1 MDDFSVR
8 FTNAVKR
15 LNEIRNTSGS
25 LAKTLLLSQ
34 YPDQEFMKR
43 ILLYTY
49 NPYYIYGISNKS
61 ISELYKIRNE
71 LTQVSMG
78 IPDSK
83 GVVNNLFTV
92 LDYLRVNNT
101 GRDIDKRL
109 ALPYL
114 DTINDEVSYDYA
126 RRILLKDLKIGIN
139 TETINKVFKNLIPTF
154 KVMLASPNDDFR
166 NIPTGKVMIQ
176 PKLDGVRCIAII
188 TEDGHVSLW
197 TRNGN
202 KIDGYTDIENEL
214 ADKRFHGLVLDGEI
228 MGSNFDNTMQGLFAL
243 DTMKSAIYNVFDV
256 MTVAQF
262 NERTSNKK
270 YSDRFNDYILL
281 FADASFNYVK
291 PVVGIVMESTEFI
304 LNSEKVLD
312 DYVKLGYEGII
323 VKSIH
328 ALYEFKRSKS
338 WVKVKPLMTDE
349 FDVVDFEPGKEG
361 TKYEDTLGRII
372 VSVDGNF
379 VGVGSGF
386 TDEQRDYIWN
396 NQEEFRWKKAE
407 IEYQERTK
415 DNSLRFPV
423 FVKIRNDK

>member
-109 ALPYL
+109 ALQYL
-114 DTINDEVSYDYA
+114 DTIKDEVSYDYA

-202 KIDGYTDIENEL
+202 KIDGYTGYRDWET
-214 ADKRFHGLVLDGEI
+214 DR
-228 MGSNFDNTMQGLFAL
+228 
-243 DTMKSAIYNVFDV
+243 KS
-256 MTVAQF
+256 T
-262 NERTSNKK
+262 R
-270 YSDRFNDYILL
+270 
-281 FADASFNYVK
+281 
-291 PVVGIVMESTEFI
+291 
-304 LNSEKVLD
+304 LNSSHSA
-312 DYVKLGYEGII
+312 
-323 VKSIH
+323 KSRMPSS
-328 ALYEFKRSKS
+328 A
-338 WVKVKPLMTDE
+338 
-349 FDVVDFEPGKEG
+349 
-361 TKYEDTLGRII
+361 
-372 VSVDGNF
+372 
-379 VGVGSGF
+379 
-386 TDEQRDYIWN
+386 
-396 NQEEFRWKKAE
+396 
-407 IEYQERTK
+407 
-415 DNSLRFPV
+415 
-423 FVKIRNDK
+423 